1 MSPQYFCSEAFDM
14 ARLSAGTLAVAVVA
28 VLLALTGAFAVRQF
42 LEQRDVAQGTDTDSS
57 KSEPDVVTI
66 PIAVTDLEHGRV
78 IRESDFTPITMSRDK
93 FVKSEFAKRMFI
105 DKVEHLTGR
114 VLRESIVAG
123 ATVGPVELYSEGTG
137 PTVAEKL
144 PAGMRAVTVKVNG
157 SGFADGFAAPGTF
170 VDVLFRST
178 PTDSST
184 IPETTITALTRI
196 EVLAVDVSPYPK
208 GLSEIKGDA
217 DTQEARVTFAVV
229 PSEATMIKAL
239 EDRGEISLALRPLV
253 ETPQAIVQ
261 AGQETESQERHAQTV
276 LKILEGVK
284 ATPVAIATT
293 ELVEGRVIR
302 AGDIRLIDGDK
313 VDSELDAIATYT
325 DAAEL
330 VGRVLKSD
338 IAPGQVIAAEFLYP
352 EGVGPGVAD
361 RLAPGFR
368 AVTVRMDKAS
378 LVDGFVSPGTHVD
391 VFFRAEALEGF
402 PETTLRVL
410 EGLQVLAIEDRIS
423 AGVGADDNQEKQG
436 VRVTMAVPLGD
447 VGRIQALEGHG
458 TMTLVV
464 RAENERSIGEIARQL
479 KDTQSELAR
488 TEKQIAAFKQISEVD
503 GSITLSKE
511 QRERLVALQNERPR
525 LERQIDLLND
535 ERDAA
540 TSGASQTTLA
550 EVLNLPE
557 PSRPATLEIYNGGSR
572 ETLVFNSG
580 TRVTPSAST
589 ASRGAIK
596 SEDVKSTSV
605 DKRKPVDNV
614 KNAVGSKSD
623 DDVDKVTL
631 VSPGQKVSTL
641 NQSRWSSKS
650 FSVDSRRR
658 PHSILTSFSEFGK
671 SLVAGL
677 NKATETE
684 SRVEIVRGGVRE

>member
-1 MSPQYFCSEAFDM
+1 M

-28 VLLALTGAFAVRQF
+28 ILLALTGAFAVRQF
-42 LEQRDVAQGTDTDSS
+42 LEQRETAQADSVQ
-57 KSEPDVVTI
+57 SEAEVVTI
-66 PIAVTDLEHGRV
+66 PVAVTDLDQGRI
-78 IRESDFTPITMSRDK
+78 IRESDFAPISMSREGFSKSK
-93 FVKSEFAKRMFI
+93 FAGATFI
-105 DKVEHLTGR
+105 DNVDHLTGR
-114 VLRESIVAG
+114 VLRESVKSG
-123 ATVGPVELYSEGTG
+123 STVGPVQLYSEGTG
-137 PTVAEKL
+137 PMVTEKL

-157 SGFADGFAAPGTF
+157 SGFADGFASPGTF

-178 PTDSST
+178 PSESGSSN
-184 IPETTITALTRI
+184 IVETTITALTEI
-196 EVLAVDVSPYPK
+196 EVLAVDVTRYPT
-208 GLSEIKGDA
+208 SQPEIAKSAAG
-217 DTQEARVTFAVV
+217 TQTEEARVTFAVL
-229 PSEATMIKAL
+229 PSEATMLKAL
-239 EDRGEISLALRPLV
+239 EDRGEISLALRSLLEAPEV
-253 ETPQAIVQ
+253 TVK
-261 AGQETESQERHAQTV
+261 AGQKDELQERHAQTIQE
-276 LKILEGVK
+276 ILEGVK
-284 ATPVAIATT
+284 ATPVAIAST

-302 AGDIRLIDGDK
+302 ASDIRLIDGDK
-313 VDSELDAIATYT
+313 IDSEPDNTTTYT
-325 DAAEL
+325 DIEGL
-330 VGRVLKSD
+330 VGRVLRSD
-338 IAPGQVIAAEFLYP
+338 VAPGQVMTAGLLYP
-352 EGVGPGVAD
+352 EGVGSGVAD

-368 AVTVRMDKAS
+368 AVTVRMDEAS
-378 LVDGFVSPGTHVD
+378 LVNSFVSPGTHVD
-391 VFFRAEALEGF
+391 VFFRAEAIEDY
-402 PETTLRVL
+402 PETSLRVL
-410 EGLQVLAIEDRIS
+410 EGLQVLAIEDRVS
-423 AGVGADDNQEKQG
+423 AGAGADDDQEKQG

-464 RAENERSIGEIARQL
+464 RAENERSIGEIAREL

-488 TEKQIAAFKQISEVD
+488 TEKQIAAFEQISEVD

-511 QRERLVALQNERPR
+511 QRERLVGLQNERPR
-525 LERQIDLLND
+525 LERQIDLLNN

-540 TSGASQTTLA
+540 TSGSSQTTLA

-623 DDVDKVTL
+623 ADVDKVTL

-650 FSVDSRRR
+650 FSVDSRRSGN
-658 PHSILTSFSEFGK
+658 SILTSFNEFGK

-677 NKATETE
+677 NKATKTK